1 LVFSWNYLSF
11 FISQFCFYH
20 QVFKI
25 QIPKRMILVTGATG
39 ILGRVIVLELL
50 KQGKEVR
57 ATKRPSSDLKE
68 VRASYRFFTNEPDFY
83 FDKIQWIDVDFEDVD
98 SLQDALIDV
107 EEVYHCA
114 AIVSFNPKDDEA
126 MNKTNVE
133 GTKNLLYAVENSS
146 VKKFLF
152 VSSIAVLDGYN
163 EEGMMDE
170 NSDFNPKLDHSGYAI
185 SKHLSEM
192 EVWRASAEGLNT
204 IIINP
209 GLILGSGNW
218 GKSSGDFFAKS
229 AYPFT
234 YTGGTAFVDVRDVA
248 AVAIMLMENNA
259 FGERYIVIAENSKFS
274 MVSDKVRTALG
285 KKPAKAVSEHIL
297 NILPVLSIFG
307 FIFPVLRI
315 LRKTSLDALKL
326 DSRISNKKISDFLSY
341 QFISTSDSVDFHLK
355 NYLSD
360 RK

>member
-1 LVFSWNYLSF
+1 
-11 FISQFCFYH
+11 
-20 QVFKI
+20 
-25 QIPKRMILVTGATG
+25 MILVTGATG

-50 KQGKEVR
+50 KQGNPVL
-57 ATKRPSSDLKE
+57 AAKRPTSNLKE
-68 VRASYRFFTNEPDFY
+68 VKDSFRFYTDQPDFY
-83 FDKIQWIDVDFEDVD
+83 FDRIQWVDIDFDDLD
-98 SLQDALIDV
+98 SLQNALYGV
-107 EEVYHCA
+107 EEVYHCSA
-114 AIVSFNPKDDEA
+114 MVSFNPRDDKA

-152 VSSIAVLDGYN
+152 VSSIAVLDGFN
-163 EEGMMDE
+163 ENGMMDE
-170 NSDFNPKLDHSGYAI
+170 DSDFNPKLDHSGYAI

-218 GKSSGDFFAKS
+218 GKSSGDFFVKS

-248 AVAIMLMENNA
+248 NIAIKLMEKNA
-259 FGERYIVIAENSKFS
+259 FGERFIVTSENSKFS
-274 MVSDKVRTALG
+274 MISDKVRATMG
-285 KKPAKAVSEHIL
+285 KKPAKAVPAFL
-297 NILPVLSIFG
+297 MDILPILSFFG
-307 FIFPVLRI
+307 FLFPTLR
-315 LRKTSLDALKL
+315 LFRKTSLESLKI
-326 DSRISNKKISDFLSY
+326 DSRISNKKVAEFLNY